1 MANQKAKYLWR
12 KLNRLGRDRAGPA
25 EAPFRFHNAGSLAY
39 VGGWHAVY
47 DRTRA
52 ETARG
57 KEAGRFAW
65 LLWRSA
71 YFTMTLSVK
80 NKCVAP
86 FFLVYFGGRWADGRV
101 CACVRLL
108 GSWCRRIGECACGWV
123 GFCVDD
129 VVG

>member
-12 KLNRLGRDRAGPA
+12 KLNRLGRDRAGA
-25 EAPFRFHNAGSLAY
+25 TEAPFRFHNAGSLAY
-39 VGGWHAVY
+39 VGGWRAVY

-80 NKCVAP
+80 NKCVSLLS
-86 FFLVYFGGRWADGRV
+86 FLLVGGGGLIDGRV
-101 CACVRLL
+101 CACVR
-108 GSWCRRIGECACGWV
+108 ACV
-123 GFCVDD
+123 R
-129 VVG
+129 

>member
-12 KLNRLGRDRAGPA
+12 KLNRIGRAKLAA
-25 EAPFRFHNAGSLAY
+25 EPFQFHNAGSLAY
-39 VGGWHAVY
+39 VGGWQAVY

-52 ETARG
+52 EKAKG

-80 NKCVAP
+80 NKCV
-86 FFLVYFGGRWADGRV
+86 
-101 CACVRLL
+101 VRLA
-108 GSWCRRIGECACGWV
+108 S
-123 GFCVDD
+123 CVAD
-129 VVG
+129 VY